1 MVEKL
6 RLQPVRVRCPVLLSS
21 PLSKVRC
28 PASSRRPVGSALRA
42 GWAGFRHLPWVS
54 PHPAS
59 LRRRPGWAGRRP
71 FPTGLQLHGGVQG
84 RCPRQEPR
92 AGHMGQLGRLWQ
104 LGVSSCTRLEA
115 PLVGAEGPPLCNE
128 DGGGVCCCAGSRGP
142 GVGRRLA
149 SPLFPV
155 GAEEPLETS
164 LRAHGGH
171 GAKHALEK
179 RPVPIR
185 RKRSIGES
193 LCWGAVE
200 GLRGRVLPPDRDAGS
215 VPSLLCR
222 PRAPLP
228 APRCRPGLGQEFPEA
243 GSRHKFLKCPV
254 LLGPVLKAAS
264 LEDGL
269 CLICSS

>member
-1 MVEKL
+1 MLSQDWVNEGSRGGSRGGGKVAAAACAGL
-6 RLQPVRVRCPVLLSS
+6 PSS

-28 PASSRRPVGSALRA
+28 PASSRRPVSSALRA
-42 GWAGFRHLPWVS
+42 GRAGFRHLPWVS

-59 LRRRPGWAGRRP
+59 LRRRPGRAGCRP
-71 FPTGLQLHGGVQG
+71 FPTGLQLHGGVLG
-84 RCPRQEPR
+84 RQEPR
-92 AGHMGQLGRLWQ
+92 AGRIGSLILHTSGGPPLWVQ
-104 LGVSSCTRLEA
+104 RD
-115 PLVGAEGPPLCNE
+115 PLCNE
-128 DGGGVCCCAGSRGP
+128 EGGGVCCCAGPRGP

-200 GLRGRVLPPDRDAGS
+200 GLRGHVLPPDQDAGS
-215 VPSLLCR
+215 VSSLLCR

-228 APRCRPGLGQEFPEA
+228 IPCCRPGLGQEFPEA
-243 GSRHKFLKCPV
+243 GSRHKFLRCPV
-254 LLGPVLKAAS
+254 LLGPVLEAAS
-264 LEDGL
+264 LEDG
-269 CLICSS
+269 CV